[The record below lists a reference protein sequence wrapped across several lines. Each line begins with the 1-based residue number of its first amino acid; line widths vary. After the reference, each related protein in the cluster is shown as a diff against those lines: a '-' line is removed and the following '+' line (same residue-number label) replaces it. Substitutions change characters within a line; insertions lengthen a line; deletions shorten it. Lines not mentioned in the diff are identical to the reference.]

1 MPARSCLFALAALGL
16 ALTAAP
22 VLAQDEEVINR
33 GTPRTPNDFSS
44 PAAAAFQA
52 GRDNGNFNREYLD
65 HAAKTHG
72 PQRSAAAIEAD
83 ARELLTAAGLACQT
97 TASAELGV
105 TRNRRQIYEVDCA
118 SGPGYILVEGTPP
131 QTFGCL
137 QLSAEAARRRAADP
151 RADVGSQCALPGNA
165 ETTLYAEFA
174 RTAGLVCTVDA
185 GAWIGR
191 PEAGGDRYEIGC
203 SDGDG
208 GWVDVAADGSA
219 KLSAECLE
227 VVSVGQACPL
237 TTGQEQAAALQARL
251 AGTAL
256 DQCRPQAARYVGG
269 NASGRFYEVKCAD
282 GQGAMAR
289 FDAAGAFARSYA
301 CAEAGQIG
309 DGCKL

>member
-1 MPARSCLFALAALGL
+1 MSVRSCLLALAAL
-16 ALTAAP
+16 AAAVAGP
-22 VLAQDEEVINR
+22 AMAQDEIINR
-33 GTPRTPNDFSS
+33 GTPRTPNDFST
-44 PAAAAFQA
+44 PGAADFQA
-52 GRDNGNFNREYLD
+52 RRDSGNFNREYLD
-65 HAAKTHG
+65 HAAKTRG
-72 PQRSAAAIEAD
+72 PPRSPAAVEAS
-83 ARELLTAAGLACQT
+83 ARELLTAANLDCRT
-97 TASAELGV
+97 TATLELGE
-105 TRNRRQIYEVDCA
+105 TRNRRQVYEVDCA
-118 SGPGYILVEGTPP
+118 SGPGYILVEGSPP

-151 RADVGSQCALPGNA
+151 NADVGSQCGLPGNDA
-165 ETTLYAEFA
+165 TTLYAEFA
-174 RTAGLVCTVDA
+174 RAAGLACTVDA

-191 PEAGGDRYEIGC
+191 PQQGGDRYEIGC

-208 GWVDVAADGSA
+208 AWVDVAADGSA

-227 VVSVGQACPL
+227 VISVGQACPL
-237 TTGQEQAAALQARL
+237 TTNQEQVAGLQARL

-256 DQCRPQAARYVGG
+256 DACRPQAARFVGG